1 MTARPP
7 TKGAA
12 ECAHEPLRAEI
23 LAKGAAT
30 RSRDLRVCVST
41 TEEPGGCTVHVVTGR
56 NGVNT
61 DPAEASNYNATI
73 MDWVHAR
80 LAD

>member
-1 MTARPP
+1 M
-7 TKGAA
+7 
-12 ECAHEPLRAEI
+12 
-23 LAKGAAT
+23 
-30 RSRDLRVCVST
+30 CVST

-61 DPAEASNYNATI
+61 DPAEASDYIATI
-73 MDWVHAR
+73 MNWVHAR